1 MPSSLRPSKNVP
13 SIVCDTVNEKKIHNN
28 SHFLH
33 RSSWKDYV
41 HNLQNFKNRKKMSIL
56 HVHMLLTHY
65 VNYKISSWNPEIL
78 VLHKSI
84 KDLKNPYWILLYRK
98 EKKKQA
104 NWSEPIKKWHNF
116 FSLSKIWGLILCWYT
131 YFVQITN
138 VKSLQMWNRFCFGL
152 QNNFRFG
159 NVTKYIVNQQ
169 RIGCQILAWLKK
181 IWICLIFL

>member
-1 MPSSLRPSKNVP
+1 MLR
-13 SIVCDTVNEKKIHNN
+13 
-28 SHFLH
+28 
-33 RSSWKDYV
+33 
-41 HNLQNFKNRKKMSIL
+41 
-56 HVHMLLTHY
+56 
-65 VNYKISSWNPEIL
+65 
-78 VLHKSI
+78 
-84 KDLKNPYWILLYRK
+84 KDLRNPYWILLYRK

-116 FSLSKIWGLILCWYT
+116 FSLSKISGLILFWYT

-138 VKSLQMWNRFCFGL
+138 VKSLQTWNRFCFGL

-181 IWICLIFL
+181 IWICLGSGEPHKLETKISRRFLTWFNHSATAKLMMTRAALLKYQELCALINL